1 METLFEGFKLWGPF
15 TLFCVGLLAFGWRVL
30 NRREDKLEAL
40 IMHTFGILREE
51 MNSQNQ
57 RLKEETNSQNQRLKE
72 ETNSQYSSLKEE
84 MNSQNASL
92 KESIN
97 RLETRLLAYFEA
109 RQADMD
115 KLIRQIDSSAQ
126 DLRMKIDE
134 LNQSHIRHLEHHIEL
149 DRRADKQ

>member
-1 METLFEGFKLWGPF
+1 MYLLSRMVLLLRLILPHFPF
-15 TLFCVGLLAFGWRVL
+15 SFVQSRAQYSSL
-30 NRREDKLEAL
+30 K
-40 IMHTFGILREE
+40 EE

-57 RLKEETNSQNQRLKE
+57 HLRDEMNSQNQR
-72 ETNSQYSSLKEE
+72 LKEE

-97 RLETRLLAYFEA
+97 RLETQLLAYFEA

-149 DRRADKQ
+149 DRRAEKQ